1 LFGVL
6 VARVSWGT
14 NATGVDDVWQAQ
26 ARVVWIMSRVLATAF
41 GAGNRGDPL
50 SCSAPERIAIGRG
63 SLALFGVRLGLLLT
77 PRYRSGRVTT
87 HYSAVKLSKLVG
99 GGESRVRWTA
109 PQNSPT
115 RDVETK
121 SARRMKRQ
129 ALEVASEIWR
139 ARQDLNP
146 RPPGS

>member
-87 HYSAVKLSKLVG
+87 HYS
-99 GGESRVRWTA
+99 
-109 PQNSPT
+109 PT